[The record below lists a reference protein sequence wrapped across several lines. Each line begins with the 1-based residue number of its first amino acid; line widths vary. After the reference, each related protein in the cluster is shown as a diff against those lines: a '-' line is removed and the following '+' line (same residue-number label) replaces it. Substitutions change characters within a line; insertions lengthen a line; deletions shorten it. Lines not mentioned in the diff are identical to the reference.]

1 MSGYFVWSLLLPLRH
16 SVYLYI
22 QLLYKHPSSST
33 DPFEVRCALNE
44 SEFKIEICII
54 YSEKFAFSITTLFW
68 LCWNQKTNE
77 ATLCICARWLLEPE
91 GCTPPRAVIRGWWF
105 CLKTFFKER
114 RQANVSWTDH
124 KDTNARLPLGT
135 LILLD
140 FIKHWGFGVR

>member
-68 LCWNQKTNE
+68 LYWNQRLT
-77 ATLCICARWLLEPE
+77 R
-91 GCTPPRAVIRGWWF
+91 PPYVFVPDGSLNLKGAPYLGRWF

-135 LILLD
+135 LTLLD